1 MIEKKGTDL
10 LEKLDFLEVTAEDG
24 TKANYIIT
32 VQKVT
37 GSDVLTISSKKDERE
52 IAYYTIIHNAKL
64 IRSSLKKL
72 TEETT
77 VEEFLSNIVK
87 GDEKQTLSVID
98 KNKQS
103 KIDSDKLASGDK
115 LLVRAESGKTAE
127 YTIILDKKPL
137 EVVFKDNAFKVVQ
150 ESGPFGTKIV
160 SDKKELDTNVTV
172 EEFLNLIVN
181 RDKFVNIKLNSGNT
195 DEPKKKD
202 EKLEQGDF
210 LIVATGGKPKRYYLI
225 VKKVGTLPSPEE
237 PKPPQ
242 EEIKEPDFGDDFAIS
257 KNPYGLGRIIS
268 KDTKIVDTMTVQE
281 FLSKMKNKDKF
292 QKVVVK
298 SGWYEK
304 SSDKPLKNE
313 DKLFVEIKKST
324 NSLIA
329 GTETK
334 IYLIIVEK
342 SSVEPPQEEI
352 KEPDFD
358 GVYRIGAIKKN
369 EIVSGTKDLTTDTT
383 VEKFIASIK
392 NSSDY
397 DSIVVQEAYIGRV
410 RGEEEKIGNDD
421 KLVLKKGTQEKLYDL
436 RNVKDNSGGIVI
448 PGIPTPNPPIITPPI
463 VTPPENSKL
472 DDIG

>member
-1 MIEKKGTDL
+1 M
-10 LEKLDFLEVTAEDG
+10 
-24 TKANYIIT
+24 
-32 VQKVT
+32 
-37 GSDVLTISSKKDERE
+37 
-52 IAYYTIIHNAKL
+52 
-64 IRSSLKKL
+64 KKL

-87 GDEKQTLSVID
+87 GDAKQTLSVID

-137 EVVFKDNAFKVVQ
+137 ELVFKDNAFKVVQ

-160 SDKKELDTNVTV
+160 SDKKELDTNVTAG
-172 EEFLNLIVN
+172 EFLDLIVN

-195 DEPKKKD
+195 YEPKKND
-202 EKLEQGDF
+202 EKLEQGDY
-210 LIVATGGKPKRYYLI
+210 LLVAMGGKPKRYYLI

-242 EEIKEPDFGDDFAIS
+242 EEVQPDFGNDFE
-257 KNPYGLGRIIS
+257 IS
-268 KDTKIVDTMTVQE
+268 KDLYGRETIVSKNTKIADTMPVQE

-298 SGWYEK
+298 SGGYEK
-304 SSDKPLKNE
+304 SSDEPLKAG
-313 DKLFVEIKKST
+313 DRLFVELKSS
-324 NSLIA
+324 NSGGLSV
-329 GTETK
+329 TPPPQ
-334 IYLIIVEK
+334 IYTIVVEK
-342 SSVEPPQEEI
+342 ASVEPPQEEI
-352 KEPDFD
+352 KEPDFG
-358 GVYRIGAIKKN
+358 GVYKIGVVNKS
-369 EIVSGTKDLTTDTT
+369 EIISGTKELTTDTT
-383 VEKFIASIK
+383 VEEFIASIK

-397 DSIVVQEAYIGRV
+397 DSIVIKEAY
-410 RGEEEKIGNDD
+410 EEHVKENNKKIESDD
-421 KLVLKKGTQEKLYDL
+421 KLVLKKGTQEKLYYL
-436 RNVKDNSGGIVI
+436 RNVTSSGGGIVT

>member
-1 MIEKKGTDL
+1 MF
-10 LEKLDFLEVTAEDG
+10 LD
-24 TKANYIIT
+24 
-32 VQKVT
+32 
-37 GSDVLTISSKKDERE
+37 ISSKKDEKE
-52 IAYYTIIHNAKL
+52 IAYYTIIYNAKL
-64 IRSSLKKL
+64 IKSSLKKL

-87 GDEKQTLSVID
+87 GDAKQTLSVID

-137 EVVFKDNAFKVVQ
+137 ELVFKDNAFKV
-150 ESGPFGTKIV
+150 EHGEGAFGTKIV

-181 RDKFVNIKLNSGNT
+181 KDKFKSIKLNSGNA

-202 EKLEQGDF
+202 EKLEQGDY
-210 LIVATGGKPKRYYLI
+210 LLVATGGYPKRYTLM
-225 VKKVGTLPSPEE
+225 VKKAGTPTLPEE

-242 EEIKEPDFGDDFAIS
+242 EEKNEPDFGEDFAIS
-257 KNPYGLGRIIS
+257 KNQYGLGRIVS

-298 SGWYEK
+298 SGWDEK
-304 SSDKPLKNE
+304 SSDKPLKNG
-313 DKLFVEIKKST
+313 DRLFVEMKSS
-324 NSLIA
+324 NSGGLSV
-329 GTETK
+329 TPPPQ
-334 IYLIIVEK
+334 IYTIVVEK
-342 SSVEPPQEEI
+342 ASVEPPQEEI
-352 KEPDFD
+352 KEPDFG
-358 GVYRIGAIKKN
+358 GVYKIGVLNKS
-369 EIVSGTKDLTTDTT
+369 EIISGTKELTTDTT
-383 VEKFIASIK
+383 VEEFIASIK

-397 DSIVVQEAYIGRV
+397 DSIVIKEAY
-410 RGEEEKIGNDD
+410 EEHVKENNKKIESDD
-421 KLVLKKGTQEKLYDL
+421 KLVLKKGTQEKLYYL
-436 RNVKDNSGGIVI
+436 RNVTSSGGGIVI